1 MTPTGSTLSRRI
13 LARQLRELR
22 EKAGVTAEYART
34 SIGVAKQTLWRM
46 ETGQPVRLNP
56 LFIERLCQ
64 VYGADEDVTGML
76 LELTGET
83 RRTEWW
89 HAYGDA
95 VPKHFGTFLGLEEAA
110 TRTISYHATLIPG
123 LLQTADYH
131 RALLEASSPGLTE
144 EAVEQQI
151 ELLGRRK
158 FRLTNPADPL
168 RVEVIVDEC
177 SLRRPIGGRTVMSAQ
192 LRHLARAG
200 HLRNVSIRVIP
211 LDTAYGGLAV
221 GPFVILEFP
230 SHPTA
235 QLTEPPIVY
244 LQGHLDAQ
252 YLEEAD
258 DVRRYQQIY
267 DGLRQAALD
276 ETRSRALIKSIVK
289 SIVAEYAT

>member
-1 MTPTGSTLSRRI
+1 MTPIGSTLSRRI

-22 EKAGVTAEYART
+22 EKAGVTAEYARK

-56 LFIERLCQ
+56 LFVERLCH
-64 VYGADEDVTGML
+64 VYGADDDITGML

-83 RRTEWW
+83 RRSEWW
-89 HAYGDA
+89 HAYGDD
-95 VPKHFGTFLGLEEAA
+95 VPKHFATFLGLEEAA

-123 LLQTADYH
+123 LLRTADYH
-131 RALLEASSPGLTE
+131 RALLGAGSPGLPE
-144 EAVEQQI
+144 EAVERQI

-192 LRHLARAG
+192 LRHLARVG

-211 LDTAYGGLAV
+211 LDTVYGGLAV

-230 SHPTA
+230 NHPTA
-235 QLTEPPIVY
+235 HLTEPPVVY

-252 YLEEAD
+252 YLEAD
-258 DVRRYQQIY
+258 DVRRYQQTY
-267 DGLRQAALD
+267 DGLRRAALD
-276 ETRSRALIKSIVK
+276 ETRSRTLIKSIVQ
-289 SIVAEYAT
+289 SSVAEYAT